1 MRLYEISEAIL
12 ELQSIEVEGEE
23 SLEEAIQN
31 SLAELEMD
39 FYEKV
44 DATTKLINQIN
55 ADVVTVDNEIKRLQD
70 RKKHFNN
77 QVTSIKGYLLNEME
91 KLEKK
96 SVKTDLFTLTSVK
109 GREKVIIDIESD
121 LPTEYVKIK
130 MTEAPDKVA
139 LLKALKEGKIPGCH
153 LDRSDNSLKIK

>member
-1 MRLYEISEAIL
+1 MQLYKISESIL
-12 ELQSIEVEGEE
+12 ELQAIETEGEQT
-23 SLEEAIQN
+23 LEEAIQN
-31 SLAELEMD
+31 SLAELEMN

-55 ADVVTVDNEIKRLQD
+55 ADVITVDNEIKRLQD

-130 MTEAPDKVA
+130 MTEAPDKAA
-139 LLKALKEGKIPGCH
+139 LLKALKEGEISGCH
-153 LDRSDNSLKIK
+153 LERSDNSLKIK